1 MVFNARIGGL
11 EMLYCSFVTDK
22 FIANQ
27 KRATVIPHENG
38 KPEST
43 LSYEENVEICLGDIE
58 E

>member
-1 MVFNARIGGL
+1 
-11 EMLYCSFVTDK
+11 MLYFSFVTDK